1 MEGKETSAP
10 DPTDVATAGNDENLQ
25 QLVDNLQEEKR
36 KIQNEFNSQ
45 RAKMKELYLQKETEL
60 NKCHADRKKLQREL
74 DEMKSQFVVADL
86 KSENELRLKE
96 LKAQEEISSLQQL
109 VQDTIEEST
118 ILKAE
123 LERMKEENNKLWQEN
138 REFRDHVQQQPV
150 ETTSLAPQQM
160 LSHVK
165 KTLRKLGGDSTGS
178 VIANNFSQPES
189 IDESSKSKSGKK
201 DYAQEDAEV
210 LRSIVVQLQEEMEAL
225 KEKLRETDDKLR
237 NQESS
242 ALTNAT
248 AQENGTPKDDISIN
262 KSTSIDINTISCDA
276 CLQFE
281 KQLQESLAKSA
292 EDQNTINAM
301 QKAIAASR
309 EDLQKEAALRKD
321 LEDQWQERREAHK
334 TEVQKLREQVKSN
347 EEQLLELQQK
357 FLDTKEEVMRQLQR
371 VRDERERVNKQLE
384 TLQADN
390 DFLSGRYLASS
401 EEIESQ
407 EINLPNTV
415 EELQELILQQQN
427 DLIQARVS
435 SEFERKKCV
444 TSLDEIQILRDQLE
458 KSNNERLAYKKKMQT
473 DNKSWQDRLTEHL
486 VTIQTYETAKST
498 LERKETELNRQISK
512 FRVEIIELQ
521 DTIEKLTKMNADYK
535 TKIKIL
541 QDDLA
546 TSEQVQKDFVKLSQ
560 NLQMSLEK
568 LRKSDT
574 EVRWQEDEDVDNCP
588 TCSTYFTVT
597 VRKIHCRH
605 CGHIYCE
612 KCLTKTVPSGPRK
625 KIVRVCDI
633 CHTLLKPNTAPYFS
647 QEPLSAN

>member
-1 MEGKETSAP
+1 MEGKESNTSAP
-10 DPTDVATAGNDENLQ
+10 MEGPALREGENLQ
-25 QLVDNLQEEKR
+25 ELVETLREEQR
-36 KIQNEFNSQ
+36 KMQKEFNAQ
-45 RAKMKELYLQKETEL
+45 RAKMKDLYLQKETEL
-60 NKCHADRKKLQREL
+60 TKCQADRNNLQREL
-74 DEMKSQFVVADL
+74 DELKSQFVVADL
-86 KSENELRLKE
+86 KSENELHLKE
-96 LKAQEEISSLQQL
+96 MKAQEEISSLQQL

-123 LERMKEENNKLWQEN
+123 LERLKEESNRLWQEN
-138 REFRDHVQQQPV
+138 RELRDNVQQQQTEP
-150 ETTSLAPQQM
+150 TGLAPQQM
-160 LSHVK
+160 LSQVK
-165 KTLRKLGGDSTGS
+165 KTLRKFGGESAGNVLSNSFTQQDSFDDNKLRT
-178 VIANNFSQPES
+178 
-189 IDESSKSKSGKK
+189 SKR

-210 LRSIVVQLQEEMEAL
+210 LRSIVVQLQEEMAVL
-225 KEKLRETDDKLR
+225 KEKIREADEELR
-237 NQESS
+237 NS
-242 ALTNAT
+242 NA
-248 AQENGTPKDDISIN
+248 AANVMPKEDETPKDDTSIN
-262 KSTSIDINTISCDA
+262 KSTSIDINAITCDA
-276 CLQFE
+276 CLQYE
-281 KQLQESLAKSA
+281 KKIQELHAKST
-292 EDQNTINAM
+292 EDQATISAM
-301 QKAIAASR
+301 QKAVSMSR

-371 VRDERERVNKQLE
+371 VTDDREIVNKQLE

-407 EINLPNTV
+407 VINLPNTV

-458 KSNNERLAYKKKMQT
+458 KSNNERLSFKKKMQV
-473 DNKSWQDRLTEHL
+473 DNKSWEDRLTEHL
-486 VTIQTYETAKST
+486 LTIQTYETAKAT
-498 LERKETELNRQISK
+498 LERKEAELNRQLSK
-512 FRVEIIELQ
+512 FRVEAIELQ
-521 DTIEKLTKMNADYK
+521 DTVEKLTKANADYK
-535 TKIKIL
+535 TKVKIL
-541 QDDLA
+541 QEELA
-546 TSEQVQKDFVKLSQ
+546 TSEHVQKDFVRLSQ

-588 TCSTYFTVT
+588 TCNTCFTVT

-605 CGHIYCE
+605 CGHIYCD

-647 QEPLSAN
+647 QEPLPTN

>member
-1 MEGKETSAP
+1 MEAKESSTS
-10 DPTDVATAGNDENLQ
+10 DPTDAAAAGNDENLQ
-25 QLVDNLQEEKR
+25 QLVENLREEKR
-36 KIQNEFNSQ
+36 KIQNEFNAQ

-60 NKCHADRKKLQREL
+60 NKCHADRKLLQREL

-86 KSENELRLKE
+86 KSENELHVKE

-123 LERMKEENNKLWQEN
+123 LERMKEENSKLWQEN
-138 REFRDHVQQQPV
+138 REYRDHVQQQPA

-165 KTLRKLGGDSTGS
+165 KTLRKLGGDTTGS
-178 VIANNFSQPES
+178 IIGNSLSQS
-189 IDESSKSKSGKK
+189 DGIDESSKSKSGKK

-237 NQESS
+237 NRESS
-242 ALTNAT
+242 AITNAIT
-248 AQENGTPKDDISIN
+248 HENDAPKDDVTIN
-262 KSTSIDINTISCDA
+262 KSTSIDINTITCDA
-276 CLQFE
+276 CIQYE
-281 KQLQESLAKSA
+281 KRLQELQAKSA
-292 EDQNTINAM
+292 DDQATIAAM

-347 EEQLLELQQK
+347 EEQLLELQQR

-371 VRDERERVNKQLE
+371 VTDERERVNKQLE

-390 DFLSGRYLASS
+390 DFLSGSYLASS
-401 EEIESQ
+401 LEIESQ
-407 EINLPNTV
+407 VINLPNTV

-427 DLIQARVS
+427 DLIQARVN
-435 SEFERKKCV
+435 SEHQRKQCV

-473 DNKSWQDRLTEHL
+473 DNKSLQDRLTEHL
-486 VTIQTYETAKST
+486 LTIQTYETAKTT
-498 LERKETELNRQISK
+498 LERKEAELNRQISR
-512 FRVEIIELQ
+512 FRVEVIELQ
-521 DTIEKLTKMNADYK
+521 DTIEKLTKLNADYK

-541 QDDLA
+541 QEDLA

-588 TCSTYFTVT
+588 TCNTYFTVT

-633 CHTLLKPNTAPYFS
+633 CHTLLTPNTAPYFS
-647 QEPLSAN
+647 QEPVAAN

>member
-1 MEGKETSAP
+1 MESKENCSPAP
-10 DPTDVATAGNDENLQ
+10 ADAAPVEDDANFHLENLR
-25 QLVDNLQEEKR
+25 EEKR
-36 KIQNEFNSQ
+36 KMQNEFNAQ
-45 RAKMKELYLQKETEL
+45 RAKMKELYLQKEMEL
-60 NKCHADRKKLQREL
+60 TKCHAERKNLQREL
-74 DEMKSQFVVADL
+74 DEMKSQFLVADL
-86 KSENELRLKE
+86 KSESELQLKE
-96 LKAQEEISSLQQL
+96 IKAQEEISSLQQL

-123 LERMKEENNKLWQEN
+123 LERMKEENSRLWQEN
-138 REFRDHVQQQPV
+138 REMRDSTQHQPI
-150 ETTSLAPQQM
+150 ESTGLAPQQM
-160 LSHVK
+160 LSTMK
-165 KTLRKLGGDSTGS
+165 KTLRKLGGESAGN
-178 VIANNFSQPES
+178 VLPNNLGQQES
-189 IDESSKSKSGKK
+189 MDENNKTKGGKK

-237 NQESS
+237 NQESI
-242 ALTNAT
+242 AVNNANST
-248 AQENGTPKDDISIN
+248 ENQASKDAESIN
-262 KSTSIDINTISCDA
+262 KSTSIDKNTISCDA
-276 CLQFE
+276 CQQFE
-281 KQLQESLAKSA
+281 KQLQELQAKSA
-292 EDQNTINAM
+292 EDKATINSM
-301 QKAIAASR
+301 QKAIAVSR

-371 VRDERERVNKQLE
+371 VTDERERVNKHLE

-390 DFLSGRYLASS
+390 DFLSGRYLATS

-407 EINLPNTV
+407 DINLPNTV

-458 KSNNERLAYKKKMQT
+458 KSNNERLAYKKKMQV

-486 VTIQTYETAKST
+486 LTIQTYETAKTT
-498 LERKETELNRQISK
+498 LERKETELNRQISR
-512 FRVEIIELQ
+512 FRVEVIELQ
-521 DTIEKLTKMNADYK
+521 DTIEKLTKVNADYK

-546 TSEQVQKDFVKLSQ
+546 TSEQVQKDFVRLSQ

-574 EVRWQEDEDVDNCP
+574 EVRWQEDEDIDNCP
-588 TCSTYFTVT
+588 TCNICFTVT

-605 CGHIYCE
+605 CGHIYCD

-633 CHTLLKPNTAPYFS
+633 CHTLLTPNTAPYFS
-647 QEPLSAN
+647 QNPLPAN

>member
-1 MEGKETSAP
+1 MEAKESSTS
-10 DPTDVATAGNDENLQ
+10 DPTDAAAAGNDENLQ
-25 QLVDNLQEEKR
+25 QLVENLREEKR
-36 KIQNEFNSQ
+36 KIQNEFNAQ

-60 NKCHADRKKLQREL
+60 NKCHADRKLLQREL

-86 KSENELRLKE
+86 KSENELHVKE

-123 LERMKEENNKLWQEN
+123 LERMKEENSKLWQEN
-138 REFRDHVQQQPV
+138 REYRDHVQQQPA

-165 KTLRKLGGDSTGS
+165 KTLRKLGGDTTGS
-178 VIANNFSQPES
+178 IIGNSLSQS
-189 IDESSKSKSGKK
+189 DGIDESSKSKSGKK

-237 NQESS
+237 NRESS
-242 ALTNAT
+242 AITNAIT
-248 AQENGTPKDDISIN
+248 HENDAPKDDVTIN
-262 KSTSIDINTISCDA
+262 KSTSIDINTITCDA
-276 CLQFE
+276 CIQYE
-281 KQLQESLAKSA
+281 KRLQELQAKSA
-292 EDQNTINAM
+292 DDQATIAAM

-347 EEQLLELQQK
+347 EEQLLELQQR

-371 VRDERERVNKQLE
+371 VTDERERVNKQLE

-390 DFLSGRYLASS
+390 DFLS
-401 EEIESQ
+401 
-407 EINLPNTV
+407 V

-427 DLIQARVS
+427 DLIQARVN
-435 SEFERKKCV
+435 SEHQRKQCV

-473 DNKSWQDRLTEHL
+473 DNKSLQDRLTEHL
-486 VTIQTYETAKST
+486 LTIQTYETAKTT
-498 LERKETELNRQISK
+498 LERKEAELNRQISR
-512 FRVEIIELQ
+512 FRVEVIELQ
-521 DTIEKLTKMNADYK
+521 DTIEKLTKLNADYK

-541 QDDLA
+541 QEDLA

-588 TCSTYFTVT
+588 TCNTYFTVT

-633 CHTLLKPNTAPYFS
+633 CHTLLTPNTAPYFS
-647 QEPLSAN
+647 QEPVAAN

>member
-1 MEGKETSAP
+1 MDAKEKSTPAPMEELALG
-10 DPTDVATAGNDENLQ
+10 DENLPE
-25 QLVDNLQEEKR
+25 LIENLREDQK
-36 KIQNEFNSQ
+36 KMQKEFNAQ
-45 RAKMKELYLQKETEL
+45 RAKMKDLFLQKETEL
-60 NKCHADRKKLQREL
+60 TKCQAERKNLQREL
-74 DEMKSQFVVADL
+74 DDLKSQFVVADL
-86 KSENELRLKE
+86 KSENELRVKE
-96 LKAQEEISSLQQL
+96 MKAQEEISSLQQL

-123 LERMKEENNKLWQEN
+123 LERLKEESNRLWQEN
-138 REFRDHVQQQPV
+138 REFRENMQQQS
-150 ETTSLAPQQM
+150 ESTGLAPQQV
-160 LSHVK
+160 LNHVK
-165 KTLRKLGGDSTGS
+165 KTFRKFGGESAGNVLSSSFGPQESMDD
-178 VIANNFSQPES
+178 NN
-189 IDESSKSKSGKK
+189 KNKSGKK
-201 DYAQEDAEV
+201 DYAHEDAEV

-225 KEKLRETDDKLR
+225 KGKLRETDDKLR
-237 NQESS
+237 NQEVG
-242 ALTNAT
+242 T
-248 AQENGTPKDDISIN
+248 AANVASKETDTPKNDLAIN
-262 KSTSIDINTISCDA
+262 KSTSIDISAISCDA
-276 CLQFE
+276 CLQYE
-281 KQLQESLAKSA
+281 NQIQELQAKSV
-292 EDQNTINAM
+292 EDKATIIAM
-301 QKAIAASR
+301 QKAIAMSR

-371 VRDERERVNKQLE
+371 VTDERERVNKQLE

-458 KSNNERLAYKKKMQT
+458 KSNNERQAYKKKMQA

-486 VTIQTYETAKST
+486 LKIQTHETAKAT
-498 LERKETELNRQISK
+498 LERKEAELNRQLSK
-512 FRVEIIELQ
+512 FRVEVIELQ
-521 DTIEKLTKMNADYK
+521 DSIEKLTKMNADQK
-535 TKIKIL
+535 AKIKIL

-546 TSEQVQKDFVKLSQ
+546 TSEQVQKDFVRLSQ

-588 TCSTYFTVT
+588 TCNTYFTVT

-605 CGHIYCE
+605 CGLIYCD

-633 CHTLLKPNTAPYFS
+633 CHTLLTPNTAPYFS
-647 QEPLSAN
+647 QEPLPNN

>member
-1 MEGKETSAP
+1 MESKENCSPAP
-10 DPTDVATAGNDENLQ
+10 ADAAPVEDDANFHLENLR
-25 QLVDNLQEEKR
+25 EEKR
-36 KIQNEFNSQ
+36 KMQNEFNAQ
-45 RAKMKELYLQKETEL
+45 RAKMKELYLQKEMEL
-60 NKCHADRKKLQREL
+60 TKCHAERKNLQREL
-74 DEMKSQFVVADL
+74 DEMKSQFLVADL
-86 KSENELRLKE
+86 KSESELQLKE
-96 LKAQEEISSLQQL
+96 IKAQEEISSLQQL

-123 LERMKEENNKLWQEN
+123 LERMKEENSRLWQEN
-138 REFRDHVQQQPV
+138 REMRDSTQHQPI
-150 ETTSLAPQQM
+150 ESTGLAPQQM
-160 LSHVK
+160 LSTMK
-165 KTLRKLGGDSTGS
+165 KTLRKLGGESAGN
-178 VIANNFSQPES
+178 VLPNNLGQQES
-189 IDESSKSKSGKK
+189 MDENNKTKGGKK

-237 NQESS
+237 NQESI
-242 ALTNAT
+242 AVNNANST
-248 AQENGTPKDDISIN
+248 ENQASKDAASIN

-276 CLQFE
+276 CQQFE
-281 KQLQESLAKSA
+281 KQLQELQAKSA
-292 EDQNTINAM
+292 EDKATINSM
-301 QKAIAASR
+301 QKAIAVSR

-371 VRDERERVNKQLE
+371 VTDERERVNKHLE

-390 DFLSGRYLASS
+390 DFLSGRYLATS

-407 EINLPNTV
+407 DINLPNTV

-458 KSNNERLAYKKKMQT
+458 KSNNERLAYKKKMQV

-486 VTIQTYETAKST
+486 LTIQTYETAKTT
-498 LERKETELNRQISK
+498 LERKETELNRQISR
-512 FRVEIIELQ
+512 FRVEVIELQ
-521 DTIEKLTKMNADYK
+521 DTIEKLTKVNADYK

-546 TSEQVQKDFVKLSQ
+546 TSEQVQKDFVRLSQ

-574 EVRWQEDEDVDNCP
+574 EVRWQEDEDIDNCP
-588 TCSTYFTVT
+588 TCNICFTVT

-605 CGHIYCE
+605 CGHIYCD

-633 CHTLLKPNTAPYFS
+633 CHTLLTPNTAPYFS
-647 QEPLSAN
+647 QNPLPAN